1 MSKLTLHEL
10 SIGESLN
17 RPISKH
23 DVIRRD
29 EWMTK
34 HTDELFRLAKIGAE
48 YEIAVQR
55 ITKDKQTPT
64 TKP

>member
-1 MSKLTLHEL
+1 MKLTKHEL

-23 DVIRRD
+23 DIVKRD
-29 EWMTK
+29 EWMDR

-48 YEIAVQR
+48 YEIAVER
-55 ITKDKQTPT
+55 ITKVKNPNQQ
-64 TKP
+64 